1 MRESAVFLPGRGRGQ
16 ARELE
21 PEPEPE
27 LEGPRWTV
35 KRFQQARRGYLQN
48 EGSRLA
54 AWAQGWKPLA
64 PLPESLGP
72 MPRRSA
78 RFCK

>member
-1 MRESAVFLPGRGRGQ
+1 MLGSAVFLPGRGRGQ
-16 ARELE
+16 ALELE
-21 PEPEPE
+21 SELE

-35 KRFQQARRGYLQN
+35 KRFQQAWRGYLQS
-48 EGSRLA
+48 EGACLA
-54 AWAQGWKPLA
+54 AWAQGWTPLV

>member
-1 MRESAVFLPGRGRGQ
+1 MLESAVFLPGWGWGQ
-16 ARELE
+16 ALELE
-21 PEPEPE
+21 LEEPH
-27 LEGPRWTV
+27 LTV

-54 AWAQGWKPLA
+54 AWAQGWTTLA

>member
-1 MRESAVFLPGRGRGQ
+1 MLGSVVFLPGRGRGQ
-16 ARELE
+16 AVELGL
-21 PEPEPE
+21 E

-35 KRFQQARRGYLQN
+35 KRFQQAWRGYLQS

-54 AWAQGWKPLA
+54 AWAQRWTPLA